1 MMSYRPPVYRTC
13 HLGFAV
19 RLSIRMPPS
28 ARKLAVALAG
38 RLDAVV
44 PSRLRVR
51 ADGTSVNVYDG
62 GEVWHGSAASEIL
75 EDDADR
81 TVAERA
87 ASATSAVISGVQDAV
102 AKALREQWPALPTG
116 GMALP
121 HTRTDG
127 ENVYLWY
134 GRDEDH
140 PFLVLAP
147 IVIADVE
154 T

>member
-1 MMSYRPPVYRTC
+1 
-13 HLGFAV
+13 
-19 RLSIRMPPS
+19 MPPS
-28 ARKLAVALAG
+28 ARKLALALAA

-62 GEVWHGSAASEIL
+62 SEVWHGSAASEIL
-75 EDDADR
+75 EDDDDR

-87 ASATSAVISGVQDAV
+87 DCASSAVISGVQDAV
-102 AKALREQWPALPTG
+102 AEALHEQWPALATG
-116 GMALP
+116 AMALP

-127 ENVYLWY
+127 DNVYLWY
-134 GRDEDH
+134 GRDENH
-140 PFLVLAP
+140 PLLTLPP
-147 IVIADVE
+147 IVIADLE

>member
-1 MMSYRPPVYRTC
+1 M
-13 HLGFAV
+13 A
-19 RLSIRMPPS
+19 
-28 ARKLAVALAG
+28 LAV

-62 GEVWHGSAASEIL
+62 SEAWHGSAASEIL
-75 EDDADR
+75 EDDDDR

-87 ASATSAVISGVQDAV
+87 DCASSAVISGVQDAV
-102 AKALREQWPALPTG
+102 AEALRQQWPALPTG

-140 PFLVLAP
+140 PLLALPP
-147 IVIADVE
+147 IVIAGLE